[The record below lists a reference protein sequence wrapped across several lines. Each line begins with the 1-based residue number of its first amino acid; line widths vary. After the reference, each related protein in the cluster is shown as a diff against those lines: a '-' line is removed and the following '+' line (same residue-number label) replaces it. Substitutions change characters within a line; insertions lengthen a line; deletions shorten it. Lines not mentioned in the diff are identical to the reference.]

1 MGRQIII
8 GKEGNQPFVLYDP
21 HVSRRHAVLQIDDH
35 ERLFLIDNNSTNG
48 TYIYNGYAFER
59 IAPNTPYPITPESMI
74 QLGPETRFHV
84 RRLLSNP
91 EKNGSLNGNKVV
103 NSGNSPG
110 VPKKRVDIRSL
121 RKISEDYA
129 ERKMELE
136 SKAGSINGLRSLTI
150 LVSMVAG
157 ATGPVIT
164 QIAGLEGSSATAASL
179 GSIGIGIVLMMVLLM
194 VINKRNKKIIKER
207 AANEK
212 EYAVKYCCPACGA
225 SFRGKIYENVLSE
238 RQCPKCKIQY
248 YDSEVKN

>member
-8 GKEGNQPFVLYDP
+8 GKEGNQPFALYDP
-21 HVSRRHAVLQIDDH
+21 KVSRRHALLQADDNG
-35 ERLFLIDNNSTNG
+35 RLFLIDNNSTNG

-59 IAPNTPYPITPESMI
+59 IAPNTPYPVTPESMI
-74 QLGPETRFHV
+74 QLGPDTRFHV
-84 RRLLSNP
+84 RRLL
-91 EKNGSLNGNKVV
+91 NKSEGGGGETGGGGKPVRE
-103 NSGNSPG
+103 
-110 VPKKRVDIRSL
+110 PKKVDIKHL

-164 QIAGLEGSSATAASL
+164 QIAGLEGTSATAASL
-179 GSIGIGIVLMMVLLM
+179 GSIGVGVILMMILLM
-194 VINKRNKKIIKER
+194 VINKRNKQIIKDR

-212 EYAVKYCCPACGA
+212 EYAVKYCCPSCGV

-238 RQCPKCKIQY
+238 RQCPKCKVQY
-248 YDSEVKN
+248 YDSDTKN